1 MSQDHPP
8 APPQQSRLPIV
19 LTLFAL
25 ACTVLLLW
33 GAALFLGLVVLA
45 GLLHYVLWGA
55 VMDQRTEGM
64 REEERLREE
73 AEADPW

>member
-8 APPQQSRLPIV
+8 ASPRQSRLPIV

-25 ACTVLLLW
+25 VCTVLLLW
-33 GAALFLGLVVLA
+33 GAVLFLGLVVLA
-45 GLLHYVLWGA
+45 GLLHYLLWGY
-55 VMDQRTEGM
+55 VMDQRTEGE
-64 REEERLREE
+64 REEERLRQE